1 MYIHTIKYYP
11 AIKRAEV
18 LIYGTTWINL
28 ESTVMDKKTVSKAHL
43 HVIYLKC
50 PDKSIEKE
58 RELIDGCLLLGWER
72 EDWGEMELALMGTES
87 DQHVQKLIMA
97 VATQV

>member
-1 MYIHTIKYYP
+1 MKAPLWT
-11 AIKRAEV
+11 
-18 LIYGTTWINL
+18 
-28 ESTVMDKKTVSKAHL
+28 KKTVSKAHL

-50 PDKSIEKE
+50 PDKSIEEE

-87 DQHVQKLIMA
+87 DKHVQKLIMVMA
-97 VATQV
+97 AQV